1 VSARAAGPP
10 AARAG
15 LPDAAASA
23 VTATPAAAAV
33 LGDPAPGSAAA
44 TWRARQMLARAHWAA
59 GAFASYDRASV
70 LRIAEAVAAVAHA
83 ESRR

>member
-1 VSARAAGPP
+1 MSA
-10 AARAG
+10 
-15 LPDAAASA
+15 
-23 VTATPAAAAV
+23 PAAAPAAPAV

-70 LRIAEAVAAVAHA
+70 LRIAEAEA
-83 ESRR
+83 RRRPARGARA